1 MNLYVPCRSHPFS
14 LEGEGQDE
22 GADKSTPY
30 LPGHPHPHPNP
41 LPKGEGIY
49 GTAMVLRKT

>member
-30 LPGHPHPHPNP
+30 LPGHPHPNP
-41 LPKGEGIY
+41 LPKGEEIY

>member
-1 MNLYVPCRSHPFS
+1 MNLYEPCRSHPFS

-30 LPGHPHPHPNP
+30 LCPVTLTLTLTLSQRARGFM
-41 LPKGEGIY
+41 GQQ
-49 GTAMVLRKT
+49 

>member
-1 MNLYVPCRSHPFS
+1 MNSYVPGRSHPFS

-22 GADKSTPY
+22 GTDKSTPY
-30 LPGHPHPHPNP
+30 LPGHPHPNP

-49 GTAMVLRKT
+49 GTAMILY